1 LAIGAA
7 AILALAL
14 FWYGYHLDRAR
25 VATHAPIAPAQHEL
39 ATEQADEANG
49 QPKAPD
55 SVLTATRQEAILAI
69 REAVQG
75 TDVNPILNRANAG
88 DSNAQYEM
96 AVRYADGEGVP
107 QNYRD
112 AMAWFAKAAANAN
125 EKAQWKLGLGY
136 MKGIGVP
143 QDESTAA
150 EWFKRASNRADI
162 RAQSALSEIY
172 FSGRGVPVDYVRAYT
187 WAKIASGSP
196 GNDNDR
202 LKLIRSRMTPSEIE
216 DANRRVSIW
225 WNRSGAAKAVDSV
238 RPAMSD
244 ASDK

>member
-1 LAIGAA
+1 
-7 AILALAL
+7 
-14 FWYGYHLDRAR
+14 
-25 VATHAPIAPAQHEL
+25 
-39 ATEQADEANG
+39 
-49 QPKAPD
+49 
-55 SVLTATRQEAILAI
+55 
-69 REAVQG
+69 
-75 TDVNPILNRANAG
+75 
-88 DSNAQYEM
+88 M

-107 QNYRD
+107 QNYQD

-150 EWFKRASNRADI
+150 EWFKRASNGGDI

-187 WAKIASGSP
+187 WAKIASGSS

-202 LKLIRSRMTPSEIE
+202 LKLISSRMTPSEIE

-225 WNRSGAAKAVDSV
+225 NRRGAAKAVDSV
-238 RPAMSD
+238 RPARSD